1 MTNPGKLVFLP
12 VLMLAVLTA
21 GCHKN
26 DSDQVNAAE
35 NGNLAPVSDTGGAA
49 PVNESA
55 APASAPVYSAPAP
68 RANPAPTYPAQ
79 SPQQYPQ
86 QEQQPEQRSKSS
98 NRSKSS
104 RPNISSRNI
113 RINKTRA
120 IRIRVTR
127 TRLPSTLPSLLRRCR
142 SINSRHAPN
151 QTTCGRR
158 ATGPTL
164 RLATIGF
171 LECGPSLP
179 MLGRSG
185 LRDTGITI
193 RAATDSTKAIGD
205 VTSATTAE

>member
-1 MTNPGKLVFLP
+1 MRRRMETLRR
-12 VLMLAVLTA
+12 
-21 GCHKN
+21 
-26 DSDQVNAAE
+26 
-35 NGNLAPVSDTGGAA
+35 
-49 PVNESA
+49 SA
-55 APASAPVYSAPAP
+55 I
-68 RANPAPTYPAQ
+68 
-79 SPQQYPQ
+79 
-86 QEQQPEQRSKSS
+86 QEQLPQSTRVQPRQVPRPIRRRLIRLPLILRRVRNSILSRSSSPS
-98 NRSKSS
+98 NRS

-113 RINKTRA
+113 SSRNIKINKTKA
-120 IRIRVTR
+120 IPIRVTR

-193 RAATDSTKAIGD
+193 QAATDSTKAIGD
-205 VTSATTAE
+205 VTSATTAA

>member
-1 MTNPGKLVFLP
+1 METSRRSAIPEELLQSTRVQPRRVPRSTRLRLRRLTRLP
-12 VLMLAVLTA
+12 LI
-21 GCHKN
+21 
-26 DSDQVNAAE
+26 
-35 NGNLAPVSDTGGAA
+35 
-49 PVNESA
+49 
-55 APASAPVYSAPAP
+55 P
-68 RANPAPTYPAQ
+68 RRARNNIP
-79 SPQQYPQ
+79 S
-86 QEQQPEQRSKSS
+86 RSS

-104 RPNISSRNI
+104 RPNISNRSKSSNRNISSRNI

-127 TRLPSTLPSLLRRCR
+127 TRLPSTLPRLLRRCR

-158 ATGPTL
+158 VTGPTL

-193 RAATDSTKAIGD
+193 RAATDTTKAIGD
-205 VTSATTAE
+205 VISATTAA